1 MNYYRE
7 ISFPVCASLQ
17 GLPAPFT
24 FAFSPFSPVLQ
35 VAQNSSAQYPPHSNS
50 MGEAKQG
57 VNWTLKGEGGGLGEL
72 IHSFAPLAGF
82 DTWDLGSKIKP

>member
-1 MNYYRE
+1 
-7 ISFPVCASLQ
+7 
-17 GLPAPFT
+17 
-24 FAFSPFSPVLQ
+24 
-35 VAQNSSAQYPPHSNS
+35 